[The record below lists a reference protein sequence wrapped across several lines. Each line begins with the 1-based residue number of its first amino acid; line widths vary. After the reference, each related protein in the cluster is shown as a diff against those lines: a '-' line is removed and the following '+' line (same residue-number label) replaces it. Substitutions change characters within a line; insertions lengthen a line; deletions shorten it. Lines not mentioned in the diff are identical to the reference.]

1 MSSVRPYS
9 PPSIRG
15 AKPLGPVTRKMLHTR
30 TCEIARLAGRNA
42 PYVTQSDYEQA
53 KLELTGD
60 PYALIMDTTIDDEMF
75 YPTPTTHSGLIEPC
89 ETQPVATGH
98 RRGGELD
105 TRIFWVSDRPCAG
118 AT

>member
-1 MSSVRPYS
+1 MSSVRPYL
-9 PPSIRG
+9 PLSIHG
-15 AKPLGPVTRKMLHTR
+15 AKPLGPVTRKMLHAR

-60 PYALIMDTTIDDEMF
+60 PYALIMDTTIDDVMLS
-75 YPTPTTHSGLIEPC
+75 PKTLTHSGLIPPC
-89 ETQPVATGH
+89 EVHPLATGH
-98 RRGGELD
+98 RRGGESD
-105 TRIFWVSDRPCAG
+105 TRIFWGGDRPCAG

>member
-15 AKPLGPVTRKMLHTR
+15 AKPLGPVTRKMLHKR

-42 PYVTQSDYEQA
+42 PYVTQGDYEQA

-60 PYALIMDTTIDDEMF
+60 PYALIMDTTIDDEIF
-75 YPTPTTHSGLIEPC
+75 YHTPSPHSGLIPPC
-89 ETQPVATGH
+89 EAHLVATDH
-98 RRGGELD
+98 RRGGEPD
-105 TRIFWVSDRPCAG
+105 TRLFWGGDHPCAG